1 MKTTLLVGTM
11 LVLALATSAGQ
22 GKTLTSDPLTNL
34 PLIPATDSGMQLGNE
49 PTQLPAGDVCKSKMQ
64 GEFYMLYKIKV
75 DATVAWYSSHI
86 TGFKKFQGY
95 ASGRSQTIFY
105 NSDGTTVI
113 AVTGEK
119 GLKAR
124 TRTRIPSPMNAF
136 SPASPRRRSVRW
148 LTGISAANSRSTP
161 PTAGSTRRNTFPGQA
176 PSPRAK

>member
-1 MKTTLLVGTM
+1 MKITLLAAAIF
-11 LVLALATSAGQ
+11 VLGLATYAGQ

-64 GEFYMLYKIKV
+64 GEYYMLFKIKV

-105 NSDGTTVI
+105 NSDGTIIVS
-113 AVTGEK
+113 VTGEPGAQGANADGYSVGYERFQP
-119 GLKAR
+119 GLSEK
-124 TRTRIPSPMNAF
+124 TITS
-136 SPASPRRRSVRW
+136 
-148 LTGISAANSRSTP
+148 LAN
-161 PTAGSTRRNTFPGQA
+161 GKIVCQ
-176 PSPRAK
+176 